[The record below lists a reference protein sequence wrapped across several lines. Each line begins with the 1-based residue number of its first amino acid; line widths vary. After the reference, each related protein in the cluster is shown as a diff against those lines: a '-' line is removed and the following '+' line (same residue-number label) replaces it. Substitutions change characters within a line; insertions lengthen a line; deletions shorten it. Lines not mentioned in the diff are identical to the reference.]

1 LGKGKRGCSVLVVDE
16 RPTERDETRVIRVL
30 VVDDDAAVGEALRRV
45 LKAFDVVFTQSV
57 SGALGRIQ
65 AGTRFDAIVCDYLM
79 PGMTGIEFHGEL
91 EKTAPE
97 LARRLILVTGYSS
110 NPAVQQFVQRKGIV
124 CLGKPFHTGELCDAV
139 RAVAADTAH

>member
-1 LGKGKRGCSVLVVDE
+1 VLSVSE
-16 RPTERDETRVIRVL
+16 RPTERDQSQLIRVL

-65 AGTRFDAIVCDYLM
+65 AGARFDAVVCDYLM
-79 PGMTGIEFHGEL
+79 PGMTGIEFHGAL
-91 EKTAPE
+91 ENTAPE
-97 LARRLILVTGYSS
+97 LARRLIFVTGYSS
-110 NPAVQQFVQRKGIV
+110 SPAVKRFVQRTGVV

-139 RAVAADTAH
+139 RAVATAGPIH